1 MSDPV
6 IPNADVDAV
15 FAVLERE
22 TELDAINALM
32 SAMRPEPANVT
43 LARTAFAFDANVLLK
58 IGKYPWSDD
67 LSDALRAQTLGPLIV
82 PGQVIQEF
90 WNNQFQAID
99 SKAESVKKKFEQL
112 KSDVDNVDETFGGFA
127 DRFNILLDEFAG
139 DFGYIYDD
147 QTSGRIF
154 AFLDVLKTKAVVPFA
169 PRERFSRTAKS
180 RKMTKTPPGFKD
192 PGDGD
197 FFVWA
202 DLLVGLRRAQRSGA
216 DFGRVVMVTMDQKID
231 WSRGGTP
238 HPILSAEIKALTGAT
253 FETWNLEKLK
263 RLLLDEA
270 PPQEAEPL
278 SSVEL
283 GEAPLIAAVAD

>member
-1 MSDPV
+1 MSEMN
-6 IPNADVDAV
+6 IPATDVDIV
-15 FAVLERE
+15 FAILERE
-22 TELDAINALM
+22 TEIDAIDALM
-32 SAMRPEPANVT
+32 SAMRPEPDNVT
-43 LARTAFAFDANVLLK
+43 LARTALAFDANVLLK
-58 IGKYPWSDD
+58 IGKYSWSDD

-112 KSDVDNVDETFGGFA
+112 KTDVDGVDETFGGFA
-127 DRFNILLDEFAG
+127 ERFNSLLDEFAG

-147 QTSGRIF
+147 KTSGRIF
-154 AFLDVLKTKAVVPFA
+154 AFLDVLKDKALVPFA
-169 PRERFSRTAKS
+169 PRERFSRTASS
-180 RKMTKTPPGFKD
+180 RKLTKTPPGFKD

-202 DLLVGLRRAQRSGA
+202 DLLVGLKRAQSGGA

-231 WSRGGTP
+231 WSRGGTA

-263 RLLLDEA
+263 RLLLDEVA
-270 PPQEAEPL
+270 PQEIDPVASTEIG
-278 SSVEL
+278 V
-283 GEAPLIAAVAD
+283 APLVAATAD